1 MRGLILD
8 LLFFICSFI
17 AAGMVHWNIYPQ
29 YHESC
34 IYWLLLGSV
43 AGITDVIR
51 RMVVH
56 RRKRNHC
63 KDIQK

>member
-51 RMVVH
+51 RMV
-56 RRKRNHC
+56 NL
-63 KDIQK
+63 